1 MPNFEVDF
9 SYKVEEYGTVTVEA
23 DDRDQAE
30 DFAREYFIESFAN
43 VPVSDMIIEDIK
55 VIER

>member
-1 MPNFEVDF
+1 MSNFQVDF

-23 DDRDQAE
+23 DDREQAE

-43 VPVSDMIIEDIK
+43 SPTCDMVIDDIK
-55 VIER
+55 EIKR